1 MTTVEINGIPLGVQ
15 EMGDR
20 QNRTIVFAHPMLWGA
35 GAFDEM
41 LAELAND
48 LHVVAV
54 DIHGHGASSH
64 RASMTLEEMTED
76 FYLLLKKLNL
86 RKVIWFGCSIG
97 GMIGMRLALAYP
109 EAIDSLILMS
119 TTARL
124 DPPEIKEATLGL
136 WELFRDGHRED
147 IADPAMKYFF
157 APKTY
162 QDRPE
167 LIEKY
172 KRELISIKEA
182 EGMFTA
188 ALAAFNRSDIGDA
201 ISRIDAPTLVIAGR
215 DDPAT
220 PPAQAEFIAGQIPN
234 ARLEVIEDANHL
246 VAIEKPR
253 EVTRLVR
260 EFLNQSTTTLG
271 Q

>member
-1 MTTVEINGIPLGVQ
+1 
-15 EMGDR
+15 
-20 QNRTIVFAHPMLWGA
+20 
-35 GAFDEM
+35 
-41 LAELAND
+41 
-48 LHVVAV
+48 
-54 DIHGHGASSH
+54 
-64 RASMTLEEMTED
+64 MTED

-246 VAIEKPR
+246 VAIENPR